1 MTSVA
6 LDVDSVRADF
16 PILKQQI
23 HGRPLV
29 YLDSGASAQK
39 PEVVTQAMSDYYR
52 RDHSNVH
59 RGVHTLSQRATAA
72 YETVREKVCTLL
84 NAARTSEII
93 YVSGTTAAINLVAQT
108 YGRANLSIGSEIL
121 VTRTVADCLSV
132 ELCNVKGCSFP

>member
-6 LDVDSVRADF
+6 FDVDAVRADF

-39 PEVVTQAMSDYYR
+39 PEVVIQAVSDYYQ

-72 YETVREKVCTLL
+72 YEAVREKVCTLL

-108 YGRANLSIGSEIL
+108 
-121 VTRTVADCLSV
+121 
-132 ELCNVKGCSFP
+132 

>member
-59 RGVHTLSQRATAA
+59 RGVHTPVSYTHL
-72 YETVREKVCTLL
+72 TLPTK
-84 NAARTSEII
+84 A
-93 YVSGTTAAINLVAQT
+93 
-108 YGRANLSIGSEIL
+108 
-121 VTRTVADCLSV
+121 
-132 ELCNVKGCSFP
+132 